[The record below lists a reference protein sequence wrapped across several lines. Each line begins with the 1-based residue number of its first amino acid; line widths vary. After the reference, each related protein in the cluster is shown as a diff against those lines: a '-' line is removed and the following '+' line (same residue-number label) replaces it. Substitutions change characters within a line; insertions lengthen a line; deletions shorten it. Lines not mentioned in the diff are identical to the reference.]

1 MKFVVKWG
9 VYYKEHKDL
18 IGASTNHKEEFFDT
32 YEEAKRYRDGIICD
46 CIRLGTSFY
55 THPIIEVRD

>member
-18 IGASTNHKEEFFDT
+18 TTSATNYKQEEFAS
-32 YEEAKRYRDGIICD
+32 YEEAKRYKNGIVED
-46 CIRLGTSFY
+46 CLKLGTSFH
-55 THPIIEVRD
+55 THPTIEVED